1 MNGDLFGALN
11 KIANPQDKVILPA
24 GLVTKDATE
33 APPFSL
39 KEMEEQHKALKKT
52 KTPGHDGFSAVW
64 LQHSFCVIK
73 HHILALFNACLR
85 LRYFPAAW
93 KCATVLILKKNQT
106 RRVFLTRPNV
116 CKSLLPHHATAVRLL
131 NPQRLP
137 L

>member
-24 GLVTKDATE
+24 GLVAKDATE

-73 HHILALFNACLR
+73 HHILALFNACPR
-85 LRYFPAAW
+85 LRYFPAA
-93 KCATVLILKKNQT
+93 
-106 RRVFLTRPNV
+106 
-116 CKSLLPHHATAVRLL
+116 
-131 NPQRLP
+131 
-137 L
+137 